1 MKKTGHL
8 VLADGKVFVGSLIGD
23 HPVTGEV
30 VFHTAQTGYVEILT
44 DPSYFGQIVVL
55 ANPEVGNYGVNIDDF
70 ESSGIKAKAL
80 VVRNLSSITSSH
92 RSHLSLKDWLMRENI
107 PLLYDIDTRALITH
121 LRDFGSMMGAI
132 GKEASQDLF
141 KDACSASSMEGQ
153 RLSSFVGVKNAEII
167 NPEGFVHVVALD
179 FGIKRSILKYL
190 VEKLGAKVTLVSAH
204 VTPEQVWSLKPD
216 GVFLSN
222 GPGDP
227 KTEIQAVRT
236 VSALL
241 GKVPIFG
248 ICLGHQILAQ
258 ALGASTYKLKFG
270 HRGSNHA
277 VFAGK
282 NKVLMTAQNHG
293 FAAAIK
299 ETEENISDQ
308 TNEGLD
314 RPELYAF
321 SVQFH
326 PEGAPGPLDG
336 LFYFTKFKNYMIDWM
351 NNLKNRPL
359 GVEHEQQ

>member
-8 VLADGKVFVGSLIGD
+8 VLADGRVFVGSLIGEQ
-23 HPVTGEV
+23 PVTGEV
-30 VFHTAQTGYVEILT
+30 VFHTATTGYVEILT
-44 DPSYFGQIVVL
+44 DPSYYGQIVVL

-70 ESSGIKAKAL
+70 ESLGIKAKAL
-80 VVRNLSSITSSH
+80 VIRNLSSITSSH
-92 RSHLSLKDWLMRENI
+92 RSHLSLKDWLMRENV
-107 PLLYDIDTRALITH
+107 PLLYGIDTRALITH
-121 LRDFGSMMGAI
+121 LRESGSMMGAI
-132 GKEASQDLF
+132 GKESPQDLF
-141 KDACSASSMEGQ
+141 KVASAAPSMDGQ
-153 RLSSFVGVKNAEII
+153 RLSSFVGVKSAEIL
-167 NPEGFVHVVALD
+167 NPEGAVHVVALD
-179 FGIKRSILKYL
+179 FGIKRSILKNL
-190 VEKLGAKVTLVSAH
+190 SKLGFKVTLVSAD

-236 VSALL
+236 VIALL

-258 ALGASTYKLKFG
+258 ALGAVTYKLKFG

-277 VFAGK
+277 VLGGK
-282 NKVLMTAQNHG
+282 NKVIITAQNHG
-293 FAAAIK
+293 FAVALN
-299 ETEENISDQ
+299 ETEANISDG

-314 RPELYAF
+314 RPKLYAF

-336 LFYFTKFKNYMIDWM
+336 LFYFDKFKNYMIDWKHSLE
-351 NNLKNRPL
+351 NKPI